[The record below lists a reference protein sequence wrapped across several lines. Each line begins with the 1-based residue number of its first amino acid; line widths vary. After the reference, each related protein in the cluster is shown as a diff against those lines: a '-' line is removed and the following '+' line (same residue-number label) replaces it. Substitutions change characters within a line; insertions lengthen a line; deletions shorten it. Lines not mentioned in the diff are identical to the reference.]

1 MTENGL
7 MESSETEKLFY
18 NDSHLKK
25 FTATVLECRPAEEKE
40 KQGKLEKQEK
50 KEKQEKQILDVADS
64 EKAGTGAVKS
74 TASTYCDFLSA
85 NV

>member
-40 KQGKLEKQEK
+40 KQGKLEK
-50 KEKQEKQILDVADS
+50 
-64 EKAGTGAVKS
+64 
-74 TASTYCDFLSA
+74 
-85 NV
+85 